1 MTDTLTPRIRVDKWL
16 WHARFF
22 KSRTLAAKVAG
33 SGKLRV
39 NREIVRKPGAT
50 VKPGDV
56 LTFAKGNDIRVIKVL
71 ALGGRRGPASEAQ
84 MLYSDLRL
92 PQRKIKTPPAIG
104 RPRGAGRPTK
114 EQRRS
119 IDRLRGRSG

>member
-1 MTDTLTPRIRVDKWL
+1 MTDSLTTRIRVDKWL

-22 KSRTLAAKVAG
+22 KSRALAAKLVG

-56 LTFAKGNDIRVIKVL
+56 LTFAKGHDIRVIKVL
-71 ALGGRRGPASEAQ
+71 ALGERRGPASEAQ
-84 MLYSDLRL
+84 MLYDDLSL
-92 PQRKIKTPPAIG
+92 PQRKIKPPAID
-104 RPRGAGRPTK
+104 RPRGAVGRPGTTPLD
-114 EQRRS
+114 RS
-119 IDRLRGRSG
+119 PPWASG